1 MVVCLQRACMLL
13 LPTSAIQA
21 RCMHNVTCAADI
33 RTATAS
39 CPSEWDYRARAR
51 ISITNSWWEES
62 WDPSGSSC
70 STAPLRLLT
79 NPRMRREDWRSVLW
93 AETGPRID
101 TNNKWSF
108 RVRLVPSLE
117 LSSSQDATL
126 ISRYIV
132 LPGIFQVPGRA
143 HAII

>member
-1 MVVCLQRACMLL
+1 
-13 LPTSAIQA
+13 
-21 RCMHNVTCAADI
+21 MHNVTCAADI

-39 CPSEWDYRARAR
+39 CPSEWDYRARPR
-51 ISITNSWWEES
+51 ISITDSWWEES

-79 NPRMRREDWRSVLW
+79 SPRRRREDWRSVLW
-93 AETGPRID
+93 VETGPRID

-117 LSSSQDATL
+117 LSQDATL

-132 LPGIFQVPGRA
+132 LSRHIPGPWAGSCNPLSTA
-143 HAII
+143 SNGKKHAILSVGAGSS